1 MSVAPPLLQ
10 AETWSAS
17 ISANDQIL
25 FLFALL
31 PTAHKGQFE
40 ISFFSASVFCFA

>member
-17 ISANDQIL
+17 ISDSVQIL
-25 FLFALL
+25 VLFVLF

-40 ISFFSASVFCFA
+40 IPFFSASAFCFA